1 MTCKCHPESPFL
13 WRNNPRPSM
22 FARDPNFRGTSSMMS
37 QNQTNVVERKREEG
51 VDISHLP
58 GISKTQRVLNVKQFL
73 TYSKAVKGNK

>member
-22 FARDPNFRGTSSMMS
+22 FATDPNFRGTSSMMS

-51 VDISHLP
+51 VDISHLS
-58 GISKTQRVLNVKQFL
+58 GISKTQRVLNVKQFV